1 MKKSVV
7 ALSRRKA
14 RNEGGTRNDS
24 KQNRRDLSSNAIG
37 GKKSTCQLGLG
48 EATKENF
55 ARRRSVYE
63 NGK

>member
-37 GKKSTCQLGLG
+37 GKKSTCQLGLS
-48 EATKENF
+48 EATKKKSHGD
-55 ARRRSVYE
+55 AVHE